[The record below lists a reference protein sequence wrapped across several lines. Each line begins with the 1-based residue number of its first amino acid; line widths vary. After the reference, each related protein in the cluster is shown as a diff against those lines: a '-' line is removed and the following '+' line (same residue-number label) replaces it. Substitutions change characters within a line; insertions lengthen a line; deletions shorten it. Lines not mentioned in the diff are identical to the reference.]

1 MIEKGPST
9 MSFATRARGE
19 DSGQAD
25 DEELQDLLA
34 QRRRQA
40 SKRRKLRPE
49 DIIQR
54 LREDDIP
61 GEESVA
67 SGGLVI
73 DDTSEFV
80 RGIEMAQPEDRPPN
94 TDVEMSPV
102 VDVAASNEDMRTE
115 VVDEEMTDILPDEL
129 IQNVPSID
137 NDIEPAVGSGLAA
150 TLAALKRRG
159 KLQLMIKLIFF

>member
-1 MIEKGPST
+1 VKGPST

-67 SGGLVI
+67 PGGLII

-80 RGIEMAQPEDRPPN
+80 RGIEMAHPTENRSLN
-94 TDVEMSPV
+94 IDVEMSSV
-102 VDVAASNEDMRTE
+102 VDVAASNEDMPTE
-115 VVDEEMTDILPDEL
+115 AVDGEMTDILLDESTA
-129 IQNVPSID
+129 NVPSID

-159 KLQLMIKLIFF
+159 KFTTDD